1 MATVAAMEGD
11 DINNLFALL
20 YNVMSTNESVKLKA
34 REELKRTISDGDIT
48 VQLCA
53 VLSNSQLPMQLRRCA
68 ANELKCRL
76 SDRENWQQLKERHQ
90 MEIQSEMFAALNSLR
105 AQDKQ
110 TLQADIVRSVG
121 YVMAQPGC
129 ADWNELIFHHIKT
142 QCTSV
147 DATTQAFGALLF
159 KFLAKTSQQMLEKY
173 LDQAQQIF
181 TAAMQTAKEQGDLA
195 TPAMEHLLAGW
206 TLTIPLFQPNSVL
219 RKELVFTLPT
229 ILCITKEFAYK
240 SDPQQKCHGFTVIN
254 RLNKHLPELVLPHL
268 RLVMEDLIALATDN
282 SVANCHRVEAIVAIK
297 SCVRSMR
304 RQIIR
309 LRLMDKLL
317 MTLYTLLAVEPA
329 RDANGEELYQQQPD
343 EEHSTLEEAVQTLQF
358 VASHTDTNR
367 VAMRTLRLMQPQM
380 EQTESA
386 LHRLA
391 VQLFL
396 AQMVQGFTDLL
407 STQPLDGFLHLVK
420 RGFHDT
426 DVMVQHGAHYAL
438 TIMAENLQPE
448 ITALVPVVMPLFNK
462 FFDELTPAQRLANLE
477 SEANNRMFCALE
489 IYCESVR
496 QEVLQ
501 LYLDDLM
508 RRLLL
513 LAQPH
518 SNSLIMRQLALS
530 CIRCLAKTSTNHFR
544 PYYDAV
550 IDLIMPLLQHAPNEG
565 QLLLRTYAIQVGK
578 ASCYTQKTLP
588 CFINWL
594 KIIYSFMLYTN

>member
-1 MATVAAMEGD
+1 MDGD
-11 DINNLFALL
+11 DLNNLFSLL
-20 YNVMSTNESVKLKA
+20 YNVMSSNESVKLKA
-34 REELKRTISDGDIT
+34 LEELKTTYNDVDST

-68 ANELKCRL
+68 ANELKSRL
-76 SDRENWQQLKERHQ
+76 SDRENWQQLKEGHQ
-90 MEIQSEMFAALNSLR
+90 IEIQSEMFAALNSLR
-105 AQDKQ
+105 AHDKQ
-110 TLQADIVRSVG
+110 PLQADIVRSVG
-121 YVMAQPGC
+121 YVMAHPGS

-142 QCTSV
+142 QCTSA
-147 DATTQAFGALLF
+147 DAMTQAFGALLF
-159 KFLAKTSQQMLEKY
+159 KFLAKTSQRMLEEN
-173 LDQAQQIF
+173 LDHAQEIF
-181 TAAMQTAKEQGDLA
+181 TEAMQTAKEQGDLA
-195 TPAMEHLLAGW
+195 TPAMDHLLAGW
-206 TLTIPLFQPNSVL
+206 TLTIPLFRPNSVL

-240 SDPQQKCHGFTVIN
+240 SDPQQKCHGFNVIN
-254 RLNKHLPELVLPHL
+254 RLNKHLPELVLPHIK
-268 RLVMEDLIALATDN
+268 LVMEDLFALATDG
-282 SVANCHRVEAIVAIK
+282 SVANCHRVEAIASIK

-329 RDANGEELYQQQPD
+329 KDANGEELYLQQPD
-343 EEHSTLEEAVQTLQF
+343 EEYSTLEEAVKTLQF
-358 VASHTDTNR
+358 VAGHTDTNR

-386 LHRLA
+386 PHRLA

-396 AQMVQGFTDLL
+396 GQMALGFTDLL
-407 STQPLDGFLHLVK
+407 STQPLDQFLDLVK
-420 RGFHDT
+420 QGFHDE
-426 DVMVQHGAHYAL
+426 DIMVQRSAHYAL

-448 ITALVPVVMPLFNK
+448 ITRLVPVVLPLFNK
-462 FFDELTPAQRLANLE
+462 FFDELTTVQRLANCE

-496 QEVLQ
+496 HEVLH

-513 LAQPH
+513 LAQPQ

-530 CIRCLAKTSTNHFR
+530 SIRCLAKTSTNHFK

-550 IDLIMPLLQHAPNEG
+550 MDIIMPLLQHAPNEG
-565 QLLLRTYAIQVGK
+565 QMLLRTYAIQVGPKKKIESTK
-578 ASCYTQKTLP
+578 ASCYTLQTLLY
-588 CFINWL
+588 FIN
-594 KIIYSFMLYTN
+594 S